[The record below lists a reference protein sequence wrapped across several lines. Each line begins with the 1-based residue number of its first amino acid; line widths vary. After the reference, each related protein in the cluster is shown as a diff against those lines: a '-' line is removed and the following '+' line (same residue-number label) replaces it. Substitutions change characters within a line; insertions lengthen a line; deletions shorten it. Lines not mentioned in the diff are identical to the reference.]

1 MLRRVIDWATTD
13 WALKLTALV
22 LAFLMWVTVRADAP
36 GQWNAEIAVR
46 VDNNDGDWVVA
57 EPPAPRVVTAVFRG
71 PYRELLRT
79 ASDLPEVVIP
89 VQQVNDS
96 TEVHVLRPNWVR
108 MPPSTDNTTVV
119 NFQPATV
126 QITFDHVF
134 TRLVPV
140 AAPLSGQLPPGYEIR
155 GGIEIEPIM
164 VRASGAART
173 LARIDSLRLPPID
186 LRDRRDYDTLDL
198 TIDTTGTGLII
209 SPRTVRVFL
218 PVYPIMSDSALQ
230 LVPNARPPTSRP

>member
-1 MLRRVIDWATTD
+1 MLRRAIDWATTD

-36 GQWNAEIAVR
+36 GQWHAEIAVR

-57 EPPAPRVVTAVFRG
+57 DPPAPRIVSAVFRG

-79 ASDLPEVVIP
+79 ASDLPEVTIP

-96 TEVHVLRPNWVR
+96 TEIHVLRPNWVR
-108 MPPSTDNTTVV
+108 MPPGTDNTTVV
-119 NFQPATV
+119 NFQPSTV
-126 QITFDHVF
+126 QISFDRVS
-134 TRLVPV
+134 TRLIPI
-140 AAPLSGQLPPGYEIR
+140 AAPLRGDLPSGYELR
-155 GGIEIEPIM
+155 GPIGIEPIV

-186 LRDRRDYDTLDL
+186 LRDRRTYDTLDL
-198 TIDTTGTGLII
+198 TIDTTGTGLIV
-209 SPRTVRVFL
+209 SPRTVRVFV
-218 PVYPIMSDSALQ
+218 PVYPIMSDSAVP
-230 LVPNARPPTSRP
+230 LVPQVRPPAQRR